1 MLTRCQVRG
10 PTRPTEPSAAARWDA
25 IGIIWKD
32 PGSSPSADVV
42 KDAIEKYGSFLTA
55 LRVQLKTNSTKTEEA
70 AGRTVELERLKDARK
85 VLLES
90 LFQTIDAANQLGYG
104 AIVEH
109 LGGHHKL
116 VNGLT
121 TTLIDCNKAE
131 DYIGKLPKAV
141 LSLLSK
147 FQTMT
152 DDLLKKLK
160 FEGIA
165 KRWSKRGDDDT
176 KKYIASIL
184 ANTVESKEKAA
195 KIKKDADRV
204 EEERKVKDRAEQ
216 ARGKNTESSTPAPS
230 NPAKRPHDGDGAN
243 GKPSKK
249 FASDN
254 SGTPAVSRII
264 PPKPMNK
271 IGNNAGPSSRVGN
284 NLLGIASKPVAKPA
298 PKKREPSPPTE
309 SKLGA
314 LLASIAKPPEPPKA
328 PEAPPR
334 PPETPEEKARRER
347 KESRRHLRVKFK
359 EGPELEQIRLF
370 KHEQAEDE
378 GRQDEMLR
386 DAHDDR
392 LEGMMHK
399 KRVSETMDDDEDYQP
414 AEPEGPY
421 NEPISIDF
429 SSLDK
434 ASRFGQT
441 YFTRGGDLG
450 FTTPEQKIQQRREAL
465 ELMVIYTN
473 PDDIPPSPKE
483 LSHPDMP
490 GSTQREHQLKNPTE
504 PWLVQRLQEI
514 HQYGPEQAFQ
524 LFHARQ
530 EERMFNEIRE
540 NQTRQVFQATS
551 APASDVS
558 SILQQLGGPSS
569 QQVSKSQLSQVP
581 KMDSEHL
588 ANLIHIVE
596 SLRNKTYPP
605 TNPPDW
611 MVNSEQRAEWIA
623 GFERDKAAKEKRE
636 ADARMAQMQAAQ
648 YQQATMFPP
657 QFQQQIP
664 TPPVTYPSMPLPN
677 NLAPPRP
684 QIAEITQQVQ
694 SYLAASYSVN
704 EQQAA
709 VQQQYDYNNWAS
721 QQAAEQSQGFPNQNQ
736 QQSRWDSDYNNE
748 DSNPNPPSDRTR
760 GKHKS
765 RGKSHKHDS
774 KPPNDSIFDENGEY
788 KGKKKPCRF
797 FQTGQC
803 AKGEKCTYL
812 HSG

>member
-1 MLTRCQVRG
+1 MLTRCKVRG
-10 PTRPTEPSAAARWDA
+10 PIRPTAASAAARWDA

-42 KDAIEKYGSFLTA
+42 KDAIEKYGSFLTS
-55 LRVQLKTNSTKTEEA
+55 LRVQLKTNSTKAEEA
-70 AGRTVELERLKDARK
+70 TGRAAELERLKDDRK

-131 DYIGKLPKAV
+131 DYVGKLPKAV

-176 KKYIASIL
+176 KKYIATIL
-184 ANTVESKEKAA
+184 ANTVEAKEKAA
-195 KIKKDADRV
+195 KTKKDV
-204 EEERKVKDRAEQ
+204 DRAEEEKKMKEKVEQ
-216 ARGKNTESSTPAPS
+216 AKARNADFSNPTSS
-230 NPAKRPHDGDGAN
+230 NPAKRLHDGDGSN

-254 SGTPAVSRII
+254 AGTPAVSRTI

-271 IGNNAGPSSRVGN
+271 IGNNAGPASRVGN
-284 NLLGIASKPVAKPA
+284 NLLGIASKPVAKPI

-414 AEPEGPY
+414 TEPEGPY

-429 SSLDK
+429 SSLEK
-434 ASRFGQT
+434 PSRFGPN
-441 YFTRGGDLG
+441 YSTRGGDLS
-450 FTTPEQKIQQRREAL
+450 FTTPEQKIQQRREGL

-504 PWLVQRLQEI
+504 PWLVRRLQDI

-524 LFHARQ
+524 LFRARQ

-540 NQTRQVFQATS
+540 NQSRQPFQATS
-551 APASDVS
+551 APPSDVS
-558 SILQQLGGPSS
+558 SILQQLGGPTG
-569 QQVSKSQLSQVP
+569 QQAPKHQLPQVP
-581 KMDSEHL
+581 KMDPSQL
-588 ANLIHIVE
+588 TNLIRIVE
-596 SLRNKTYPP
+596 SLKNKPYPP
-605 TNPPDW
+605 IEPPDW
-611 MVNSEQRAEWIA
+611 MVNPEQRAEWIA
-623 GFERDKAAKEKRE
+623 GYERDKAVKEKRE
-636 ADARMAQMQAAQ
+636 ADERMAQIQATQ
-648 YQQATMFPP
+648 HQQPTMFPP
-657 QFQQQIP
+657 QFQQIPVSQIAYPQIP
-664 TPPVTYPSMPLPN
+664 VPN
-677 NLAPPRP
+677 NPALPQP

-694 SYLAASYSVN
+694 SYLAANYGVN
-704 EQQAA
+704 EHQPATL
-709 VQQQYDYNNWAS
+709 QQYDYNNWAG
-721 QQAAEQSQGFPNQNQ
+721 QQGAEQSQGYQNHN
-736 QQSRWDSDYNNE
+736 QQSRWDGDYNNE
-748 DSNPNPPSDRTR
+748 DSSPNAQSDRTR

-765 RGKSHKHDS
+765 RGKSHKFDS

-797 FQTGQC
+797 FSVGQC
-803 AKGEKCTYL
+803 AKGDKCTYL
-812 HSG
+812 HSS

>member
-1 MLTRCQVRG
+1 MLTPFKVRG
-10 PTRPTEPSAAARWDA
+10 PTRPMDASAAVRWDA

-32 PGSSPSADVV
+32 PGSSPNADVV
-42 KDAIEKYGSFLTA
+42 KDAIEKYGSFLTS
-55 LRVQLKTNSTKTEEA
+55 LRVQLKTNSTKAEEA
-70 AGRTVELERLKDARK
+70 AGRPADLEKLKSNRK

-90 LFQTIDAANQLGYG
+90 LYQTIDAANELGYG
-104 AIVEH
+104 AIVEN

-121 TTLIDCNKAE
+121 TTLIDCTKAE
-131 DYIGKLPKAV
+131 DYVGKLPKAV
-141 LSLLSK
+141 LTLLSK

-152 DDLLKKLK
+152 DELLKKLK
-160 FEGIA
+160 FDSIA

-176 KKYIASIL
+176 KKLIAAIL
-184 ANTVESKEKAA
+184 ANTVEAKEKAA
-195 KIKKDADRV
+195 KAKKDT
-204 EEERKVKDRAEQ
+204 DRASEEKKMKEKVEQ
-216 ARGKNTESSTPAPS
+216 AKARNAEASNPSPS
-230 NPAKRPHDGDGAN
+230 NSAKRQHDGDGAN

-254 SGTPAVSRII
+254 AGIPAVSRIL
-264 PPKPMNK
+264 PAKPMNK
-271 IGNNAGPSSRVGN
+271 IGGNAGPTSRVGN
-284 NLLGIASKPVAKPA
+284 NLLGIASKPVAKPI
-298 PKKREPSPPTE
+298 PKKRESSPPTE

-399 KRVSETMDDDEDYQP
+399 KRVSETIDDDEDYQP

-434 ASRFGQT
+434 SSRFGQN
-441 YFTRGGDLG
+441 YFTRGGDLA
-450 FTTPEQKIQQRREAL
+450 FSTPEQKIQQRREGL

-490 GSTQREHQLKNPTE
+490 GSTQREHQLKNSTE
-504 PWLVQRLQEI
+504 PWLSQRLQEI
-514 HQYGPEQAFQ
+514 HQYGPDKALQIFG
-524 LFHARQ
+524 ARQ
-530 EERMFNEIRE
+530 GERTVNEIRD
-540 NQTRQVFQATS
+540 NQSHQPFQPTS
-551 APASDVS
+551 KPASDVT
-558 SILQQLGGPSS
+558 SILQQLGRPAA
-569 QQVSKSQLSQVP
+569 QQTPQPQTP
-581 KMDSEHL
+581 KMDPDHF
-588 ANLIHIVE
+588 ANLLRIVE
-596 SLRNKTYPP
+596 SLKNKPFPP
-605 TNPPDW
+605 TEPPEWMTNP
-611 MVNSEQRAEWIA
+611 SQRADWIA
-623 GFERDKAAKEKRE
+623 GYERDKAAKEKRE
-636 ADARMAQMQAAQ
+636 ADERMAQIQAAQ
-648 YQQATMFPP
+648 YQQSTMFAP
-657 QFQQQIP
+657 QFQPQIP
-664 TPPVTYPSMPLPN
+664 NPHISYPAITLASNPASSSSPN
-677 NLAPPRP
+677 PD
-684 QIAEITQQVQ
+684 IAQQVQ
-694 SYLAASYSVN
+694 GYLAAGYGVN
-704 EQQAA
+704 EHHTAPIQQH
-709 VQQQYDYNNWAS
+709 DYNTWAT
-721 QQAAEQSQGFPNQNQ
+721 QQAAEQNQGYAHHNQ
-736 QQSRWDSDYNNE
+736 QAGWDGDYNENT
-748 DSNPNPPSDRTR
+748 NPNVQSDRTR
-760 GKHKS
+760 GKHS
-765 RGKSHKHDS
+765 ARGKKHKFDS

-797 FQTGQC
+797 YSIGQC
-803 AKGEKCTYL
+803 TKGSKCTYL
-812 HSG
+812 HTTPNEPL